1 MKRTIVILE
10 LQTYGN
16 CSSVNAI
23 EDDKLTL
30 EDLFQQD
37 LERLHYTNLYW
48 KSQSTFQG
56 GAIAITGIVNNV
68 STTAREYGVPKLT
81 PEKSTNL
88 SLGLELQLTVDYYTI
103 KVKTESFR

>member
-1 MKRTIVILE
+1 MVSKRNNRHENYSDFGAANVWKLS
-10 LQTYGN
+10 
-16 CSSVNAI
+16 SSVNAI

-37 LERLHYTNLYW
+37 LERPLHQIYTE

-81 PEKSTNL
+81 PENL
-88 SLGLELQLTVDYYTI
+88 QTYL
-103 KVKTESFR
+103 